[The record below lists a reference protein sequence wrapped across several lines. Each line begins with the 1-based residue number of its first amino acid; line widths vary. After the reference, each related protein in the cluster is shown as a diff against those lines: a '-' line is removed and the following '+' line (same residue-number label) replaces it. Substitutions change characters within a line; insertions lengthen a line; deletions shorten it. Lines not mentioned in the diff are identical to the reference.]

1 MQIAIEKYNI
11 ISIPFHME
19 LNLFYSLLDLQP
31 LHLSSPVTVVGLIL
45 MYAGVGPVAARVQS
59 FMEDVGGMSLRVE
72 QLLVDQEVMHR
83 KMDLLTAVFQ
93 PALITD

>member
-1 MQIAIEKYNI
+1 M
-11 ISIPFHME
+11 H
-19 LNLFYSLLDLQP
+19 
-31 LHLSSPVTVVGLIL
+31 VT
-45 MYAGVGPVAARVQS
+45 GVGPVAARVQS

-72 QLLVDQEVMHR
+72 QLLLDQEVMHR